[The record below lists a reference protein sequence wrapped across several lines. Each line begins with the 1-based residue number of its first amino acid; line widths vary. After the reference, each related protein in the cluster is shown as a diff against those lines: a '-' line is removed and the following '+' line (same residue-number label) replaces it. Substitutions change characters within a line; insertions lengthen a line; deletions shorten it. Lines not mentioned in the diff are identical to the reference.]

1 MIKILHFYAD
11 WCEDCDDQNDVLEQ
25 LLDEVDDVV
34 VELVNV
40 DYQEKR
46 AKKYE
51 IITIPTLVVEMG
63 DDVVTKIEGVV
74 SFDELLTIL
83 GEVFGDIEDDEDYI
97 DFGEM

>member
-25 LLDEVDDVV
+25 LLDEVDDV
-34 VELVNV
+34 L
-40 DYQEKR
+40 
-46 AKKYE
+46 E